1 MEDRIITEHGI
12 NEELVEL
19 RLRMSRLEE
28 MKDGKIRAEQ
38 MPGDEKEDRIYNLS
52 LEFFLRLK

>member
-19 RLRMSRLEE
+19 RLRMARLEE